1 MKIEINKQDF
11 DDAILVATSSNP
23 EVFNLVRPHF
33 STTYNRIKRF
43 CLGDIGAEFF
53 DENEDFQPLLKR
65 WVCLETFITVVR
77 HLDLVLTPTGFG
89 VVSNGEVSPASTVRV
104 ENLIE
109 QVKQAKLAAEE
120 EVVFV
125 LVENTEGWG
134 LTMQAKLCIPCLVW
148 GYNDY
153 MQEASLTKLNSAD
166 WDTARQN
173 MRLAD
178 EIMRRR
184 FSNEQMDALLDKY
197 RRGVSWTEPE
207 QKAVC
212 LIRKY
217 LVDYSNP
224 SCFKPNDMKQTLDRI
239 QMVLDGDAE
248 TFALYQSSSEYESN
262 HFKPYENK
270 KSAPA
275 FLFNA

>member
-1 MKIEINKQDF
+1 
-11 DDAILVATSSNP
+11 
-23 EVFNLVRPHF
+23 
-33 STTYNRIKRF
+33 
-43 CLGDIGAEFF
+43 
-53 DENEDFQPLLKR
+53 
-65 WVCLETFITVVR
+65 
-77 HLDLVLTPTGFG
+77 
-89 VVSNGEVSPASTVRV
+89 
-104 ENLIE
+104 
-109 QVKQAKLAAEE
+109 
-120 EVVFV
+120 
-125 LVENTEGWG
+125 
-134 LTMQAKLCIPCLVW
+134 
-148 GYNDY
+148 
-153 MQEASLTKLNSAD
+153 
-166 WDTARQN
+166 

-178 EIMRRR
+178 EILRRR

-197 RRGVSWTEPE
+197 RRGESWTEQE